1 MVQNTFTFQH
11 DAPKVAKALGVNS
24 NTEDM
29 CLEIII
35 FSTVSNY
42 LISKDLFDDRD
53 SAPSKLTTMS
63 GDLETA
69 LSLVR
74 NEQEKDYMLF
84 TFRQLHETVL
94 ASIAKNEVLNE
105 MTGVERKKADLIIQM
120 LEIKLEEKVE
130 GIDRSSILTPSAV
143 MNRIKLVGESRYN
156 FEKYLLLLQ
165 GNNVINEPEN

>member
-1 MVQNTFTFQH
+1 
-11 DAPKVAKALGVNS
+11 
-24 NTEDM
+24 
-29 CLEIII
+29 
-35 FSTVSNY
+35 
-42 LISKDLFDDRD
+42 
-53 SAPSKLTTMS
+53 MS